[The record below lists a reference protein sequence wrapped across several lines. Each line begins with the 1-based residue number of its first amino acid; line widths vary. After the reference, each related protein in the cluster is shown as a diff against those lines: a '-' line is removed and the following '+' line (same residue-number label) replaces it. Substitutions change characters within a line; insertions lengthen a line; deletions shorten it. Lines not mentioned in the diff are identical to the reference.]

1 MLNKSVMPPSKKS
14 SKTSKK
20 APATT
25 KKAAVVHNKYISV
38 DTLSSAEMKDYFR
51 YLSSPKMIFWSNF
64 LAGTARG
71 LGFVI
76 GTVAVLGLATFIIS
90 QVLVDIPW
98 VGDLFRWLNDWLAA
112 NIDSY

>member
-1 MLNKSVMPPSKKS
+1 MLNKSVMPPIKKPR
-14 SKTSKK
+14 KM
-20 APATT
+20 T
-25 KKAAVVHNKYISV
+25 KKASSTPTKKAVVHNKYISV
-38 DTLSSAEMKDYFR
+38 DTLSSSEMKDYFR
-51 YLSSPKMIFWSNF
+51 YLNSPKMIFWSNF

-76 GTVAVLGLATFIIS
+76 GTVVVLGLVTFIIS